1 MSCPMKRWKVG
12 SCQTV
17 KHESTEQSKE
27 LDAKLAQMRAERSKI
42 DTMWET
48 TEEGES
54 LISATQS
61 KQSQNTSQ
69 LYIRK

>member
-17 KHESTEQSKE
+17 KHESTEHSKDLE
-27 LDAKLAQMRAERSKI
+27 KKLAEMRAERSKI
-42 DTMWET
+42 DSLWES

-54 LISATQS
+54 LIPAKPIQASH
-61 KQSQNTSQ
+61 TSQ
-69 LYIRK
+69 QYMRK